1 MGNEKRW
8 NVDKDSLKSV
18 EVCKT
23 MARFQK
29 AHSQMRLRTS
39 NHELYGLI
47 AKNKSIH
54 EFFGGK
60 RTRQHKYFSEG
71 SSQYILRKV
80 LADVIQR
87 VPDGELETQY
97 DKQSKEHI
105 QTRYIFENK
114 VIASEFEGIDMMSNL
129 TNSFKMSFIYAFAPV
144 RTGFEKDYDDDVR
157 ISFNL
162 ENWADVFVN
171 PDCKDVR
178 RPEVV
183 YHRQYMSRA
192 DIESLIDCET
202 GSVFDATYNEDTIH
216 YLLDNDMFTAKPVE
230 SEKLADRLKGSSSI
244 ESVTLITEYRRGAK
258 EFVTFVP
265 ELNAEFRRVPNYDP
279 RKGIPWTFLVLE
291 PDPDFPLGV
300 SQIEFLLADQQFND
314 LFQTSA
320 YKNLMLAMEPPI
332 MVGGWETN
340 PSSYK
345 FEPRK
350 IWNLGNNPNNVKV
363 EQVKIDNSVLSG
375 WSTTREA
382 VAAAMLR
389 NLNVMDGQ
397 IASDMHAS
405 SYSKTAPGVQQ
416 QQENK
421 SITINQYQ
429 KRIEEFFSQWA
440 VQALRMYINAMNGV
454 HSLTVDE
461 ETRRRLFDIGE
472 MDCIDGNK
480 IEIDFSDLSS
490 DMLEFKV
497 RAGSLVQRKEDQ
509 ELEKLTTMIQPI
521 IQNLNGWS
529 DENRTV
535 IENDVILPV
544 TMRMIELS
552 DTDLASTLS
561 EQLSTQIAKNMMAGM
576 QAQIDGQQ
584 AQIDGLQGQM
594 AATQQALPPESQEQ
608 LAQDP
613 LAQAGGAPVPNP
625 LEGSPEAAPAPM
637 EGGEASPSL
646 PALPEEETPDQEVQ
660 SFDDLLTI

>member
-8 NVDKDSLKSV
+8 NIDKDSLKSV

-23 MARFQK
+23 LARFQI
-29 AHSQMRLRTS
+29 AQGQMRLRTS

-54 EFFGGK
+54 EFFGGRRSK
-60 RTRQHKYFSEG
+60 QHKYFSEG
-71 SSQYILRKV
+71 STQYILRKT
-80 LADVIQR
+80 LDEAIQR

-97 DKQSKEHI
+97 DKASKEHI
-105 QTRYIFENK
+105 FTRYIFENR
-114 VIASEFEGIDMMSNL
+114 VISSEFEGIDMMSNL
-129 TNSFKMSFIYAFAPV
+129 TNTFKMSWQYAFAPV
-144 RTGFEKDYDDDVR
+144 RTAFEKDYDDDVR
-157 ISFNL
+157 ISYNL

-183 YHRQYMSRA
+183 YFRQYMTR
-192 DIESLIDCET
+192 DDVENLIDPVT
-202 GSVFDATYNEDTIH
+202 GSVFDGTYNEDTIH
-216 YLLDNDMFTAKPVE
+216 YILDNDMFTARAAE
-230 SEKLADRLKGSSSI
+230 SEKLADKLKGSTSI
-244 ESVTLITEYRRGAK
+244 ASLTLITEYRRGAK

-265 ELNAEFRRVPNYDP
+265 ELKAEFRRVPNYDP
-279 RKGIPWTFLVLE
+279 RKGIPWNFLVLE
-291 PDPDFPLGV
+291 PDPDFPLGI
-300 SQIEFLLADQQFND
+300 SQVEFLLADQQFND

-320 YKNLMLAMEPPI
+320 YKNLLLAMEPPI
-332 MVGGWETN
+332 MVSGWETN

-350 IWNLGNNPNNVKV
+350 IWNLGNNPNNKVEPVKV
-363 EQVKIDNSVLSG
+363 DNSVLSG
-375 WSTTREA
+375 WANTRESI
-382 VAAAMLR
+382 AASMLR
-389 NLNVMDGQ
+389 NLNVMDGT
-397 IASDMHAS
+397 IASDSHVT

-416 QQENK
+416 QQQDR
-421 SITINQYQ
+421 SITINKYQ
-429 KRIEEFFSQWA
+429 KRVEEFFSQWA
-440 VQALRMYINAMNGV
+440 VQALRMYINAMSGE
-454 HSLTVDE
+454 HTLTVDE

-472 MDCIDGNK
+472 EDCIDGNK
-480 IEIDFSDLSS
+480 ITIDFSELSS

-497 RAGSLVQRKEDQ
+497 RTGSLVQRKEDQ
-509 ELEKLTTMIQPI
+509 ELEKLTTMVQPI

-529 DENRTV
+529 EENRSV
-535 IENDVILPV
+535 IENDVLLPV

-552 DTDLASTLS
+552 DVDLASTMADSLNS
-561 EQLSTQIAKNMMAGM
+561 QIAKNMMAGM
-576 QAQIDGQQ
+576 QQQIDGQQ
-584 AQIDGLQGQM
+584 GQIDQLQGQI

-613 LAQAGGAPVPNP
+613 MAQAAGMPAPNP
-625 LEGSPEAAPAPM
+625 LEAMPEGAPAPT

-646 PALPEEETPDQEVQ
+646 PALPEEETPGQEVQ

>member
-8 NVDKDSLKSV
+8 NIKKESLESAD
-18 EVCKT
+18 VCKT
-23 MARFQK
+23 MAQFQIAK
-29 AHSQMRLRTS
+29 GQMRLRTS

-60 RTRQHKYFSEG
+60 RAKQRKYFSEG
-71 SSQYILRKV
+71 STQYILRKT
-80 LADVIQR
+80 LADTIQR

-97 DKQSKEHI
+97 DKASKEHI
-105 QTRYIFENK
+105 FTRYIFENK
-114 VIASEFEGIDMMSNL
+114 VISSEYEGIDMMSNL
-129 TNSFKMSFIYAFAPV
+129 TNAFKMSFIYAFAPV
-144 RTGFEKDYDDDVR
+144 RTGFEKDTDGDVR
-157 ISFNL
+157 IGFNL
-162 ENWADVFVN
+162 EQWSDVFIN
-171 PDCKDVR
+171 PDCKDIR

-183 YHRQYMSRA
+183 YFRQYMSRDDVEGLLTEDGSA
-192 DIESLIDCET
+192 ID
-202 GSVFDATYNEDTIH
+202 STYNADTIK
-216 YLLDNDMFTAKPVE
+216 YILDEDMFTARHAE
-230 SEKLADRLKGSSSI
+230 SEKLADRLKGSTAIS
-244 ESVTLITEYRRGAK
+244 SVTLITEYRRGAS

-265 ELNAEFRRVPNYDP
+265 ELKAVFRRVPNYDP
-279 RKGIPWTFLVLE
+279 RKGIPWNFLVLE

-300 SQIEFLLADQQFND
+300 SQVEFLLADQQFND

-320 YKNLMLAMEPPI
+320 YKNLLLAMEPPI
-332 MVGGWETN
+332 MVSGWETN

-350 IWNLGNNPNNVKV
+350 IWNLGNNPNSKV
-363 EQVKIDNSVLSG
+363 EPVKIDNAVLSG
-375 WSTTREA
+375 WSTTRESI
-382 VAAAMLR
+382 AASMLR

-397 IASDMHAS
+397 VAADMHAS

-421 SITINQYQ
+421 SITVNQYQ
-429 KRIEEFFSQWA
+429 KRVEDFFSQWA
-440 VQALRMYINAMNGV
+440 VQALRMYINAMSGV

-472 MDCIDGNK
+472 DGCIDGDK
-480 IEIDFSDLSS
+480 IEIDFSELSA
-490 DMLEFKV
+490 DMLEYRV

-509 ELEKLTTMIQPI
+509 ELEKLTVMMQPI

-529 DENRTV
+529 EENRSV
-535 IENDVILPV
+535 IENDILLPV

-552 DTDLASTLS
+552 DTDLAATLS
-561 EQLSTQIAKNMMAGM
+561 ESLSSQIAKNMMAGM

-584 AQIDGLQGQM
+584 GQIADLQGQM

-608 LAQDP
+608 LAQ
-613 LAQAGGAPVPNP
+613 APVTPMMGQPAPNP
-625 LEGSPEAAPAPM
+625 LEAMPEGAPAPM
-637 EGGEASPSL
+637 GSGEASPSL
-646 PALPEEETPDQEVQ
+646 PAFPEEETPGQQVEPY
-660 SFDDLLTI
+660 DDLLTI

>member
-1 MGNEKRW
+1 MDKKKW
-8 NVDKDSLKSV
+8 NIQKESLDTV
-18 EVCKT
+18 ESCRI

-29 AHSQMRLRTS
+29 AQGQMRLRTA

-54 EFFGGK
+54 EYFGGGK
-60 RTRQHKYFSEG
+60 RSKQRRYFSEG
-71 SSQYILRKV
+71 STQYILRKT
-80 LADVIQR
+80 LADTIQR

-97 DKQSKEHI
+97 DKASKEHI
-105 QTRYIFENK
+105 WLQYLFDSK
-114 VIASEFEGIDMMSNL
+114 VISSEFEGIDMMSNL
-129 TNSFKMSFIYAFAPV
+129 TNCFKMAFVYAFAPV
-144 RTGFEKDYDDDVR
+144 RTGFEKDADNDVR
-157 ISFNL
+157 IGFNL
-162 ENWADVFVN
+162 ESWADVFIN
-171 PDCKDVR
+171 PDCKDIR

-183 YHRQYMSRA
+183 YFRQYMTR
-192 DIESLIDCET
+192 DDVKTLLD
-202 GSVFDATYNEDTIH
+202 GSGNVVDATYNEKTIK
-216 YLLDNDMFTAKPVE
+216 YILDERMFTARHAE
-230 SEKLADRLKGSSSI
+230 SEKLADRMKGSTSI
-244 ESVTLITEYRRGAK
+244 ESVTLITEYRRGSD

-265 ELNAEFRRVPNYDP
+265 GINAEFRRVPNYDP
-279 RKGIPWTFLVLE
+279 RKGIPWNVLVLE

-300 SQIEFLLADQQFND
+300 SQVEFLLADQQFND

-332 MVGGWETN
+332 MVSGWETN

-350 IWNLGNNPNNVKV
+350 IWNLGNNPNSKVEPVKV
-363 EQVKIDNSVLSG
+363 DNSVLSG
-375 WSTTREA
+375 WATTRESI
-382 VAAAMLR
+382 AASMLR

-397 IASDMHAS
+397 VAADMHAS

-421 SITINQYQ
+421 SITVNQYQ
-429 KRIEEFFSQWA
+429 KRIEDFFSQWA
-440 VQALRMYINAMNGV
+440 VQALRMYINAMKGEV
-454 HSLTVDE
+454 SLTVDE

-472 MDCIDGNK
+472 ESCIDGNK
-480 IEIDFSDLSS
+480 IKIDFSELSS

-529 DENRTV
+529 EENRAV
-535 IENDVILPV
+535 IENDVLLPV

-552 DTDLASTLS
+552 DTDLASTMSDALNS
-561 EQLSTQIAKNMMAGM
+561 QIAKNMMAQM
-576 QAQIDGQQ
+576 QAQVDGQQ
-584 AQIDGLQGQM
+584 QQINDLQGQM

-608 LAQDP
+608 LAQAP
-613 LAQAGGAPVPNP
+613 VEGMPVPNP
-625 LEGSPEAAPAPM
+625 QEAMPVGAPAPT

-646 PALPEEETPDQEVQ
+646 PAFPGEETPGQQVENLDE
-660 SFDDLLTI
+660 LLTL

>member
-1 MGNEKRW
+1 MAKEKRW
-8 NVDKDSLKSV
+8 NIDKDSLKSV

-23 MARFQK
+23 MAQFQT
-29 AHSQMRLRTS
+29 AQGQMRLRTS

-60 RTRQHKYFSEG
+60 RSKQRKYFSEG
-71 SSQYILRKV
+71 STQYILRKT
-80 LADVIQR
+80 LADTIQR

-97 DKQSKEHI
+97 DKASKEHI
-105 QTRYIFENK
+105 WLQYLFDNK
-114 VIASEFEGIDMMSNL
+114 VMTSEFEGIDMMSNL
-129 TNSFKMSFIYAFAPV
+129 TNCFKMSFIYAFAPV

-157 ISFNL
+157 VSFNL
-162 ENWADVFVN
+162 EQWSDVFIN
-171 PDCKDVR
+171 PDCKDIR

-183 YHRQYMSRA
+183 YFRQYMTR
-192 DIESLIDCET
+192 DDVENLIDPVS
-202 GSVFDATYNEDTIH
+202 GSVRDSTYNEDTIH
-216 YLLDNDMFTAKPVE
+216 YILDEDVFTARHAE
-230 SEKLADRLKGSSSI
+230 SEKLADKLKGSTSI
-244 ESVTLITEYRRGAK
+244 ASVTLITEYRRGAK

-265 ELNAEFRRVPNYDP
+265 ELKAEFRRVPNYDP

-300 SQIEFLLADQQFND
+300 SQVEFLLADQQFND

-320 YKNLMLAMEPPI
+320 YKNLLLAMEPPI
-332 MVGGWETN
+332 MVSGWETN

-350 IWNLGNNPNNVKV
+350 IWNLGNNPNSKV
-363 EQVKIDNSVLSG
+363 EPVKIDNAVLSG
-375 WSTTREA
+375 WATTRESI
-382 VAAAMLR
+382 AASMLR

-397 IASDMHAS
+397 VAADMHAS
-405 SYSKTAPGVQQ
+405 NYSKTAPGVEQ

-421 SITINQYQ
+421 SITVNQYQ
-429 KRIEEFFSQWA
+429 KRVEDFFSQWA
-440 VQALRMYINAMNGV
+440 VQALRMYINAMSGV
-454 HSLTVDE
+454 HELTVDE

-472 MDCIDGNK
+472 MDCIDGDK
-480 IEIDFSDLSS
+480 VKIDFSDLST
-490 DMLEFKV
+490 DMLEYKV

-509 ELEKLTTMIQPI
+509 ELEKLTTMVQPI

-529 DENRTV
+529 EDNRKV
-535 IENDVILPV
+535 IENDILLPV

-552 DTDLASTLS
+552 DTDLANTLS
-561 EQLSTQIAKNMMAGM
+561 ESISSQIAKNMMAGM
-576 QAQIDGQQ
+576 QQQIDGQQ
-584 AQIDGLQGQM
+584 MQINDLQGQM

-608 LAQDP
+608 LAQ
-613 LAQAGGAPVPNP
+613 APQGMPAPNP
-625 LEGSPEAAPAPM
+625 LEAMPEGAPAPM

-646 PALPEEETPDQEVQ
+646 PAFPEEETPGQEVNVED
-660 SFDDLLTI
+660 SLLTL